1 MLLAD
6 AADWAAFDAA
16 PSDRLLADG
25 ATRTAATAAI
35 ARAFWAYVWP
45 TIKDDRLKVTIWFLR
60 PSVRLAALK
69 PWFELVFG
77 PAPDEVAP

>member
-35 ARAFWAYVWP
+35 ARAFWLYVWP
-45 TIKDDRLKVTIWFLR
+45 RIRDDRLKVAIWFLR
-60 PSVRLAALK
+60 PSVRIRALQ
-69 PWFELVFG
+69 PWFAMVFG
-77 PAPDEVAP
+77 PAPAEDAE